1 MRHSAALILA
11 MSLLAG
17 CTTTSTSFTT
27 PYSTQT
33 ESVNSETDKRDAARN
48 RVGIAYEYIRNGE
61 FERAKFHL
69 DKAVEQDPK
78 SEYVQVGLAW
88 YYQQVKEIKLA
99 KSHYKQA
106 LKLNDK
112 NPSTLNN
119 YGIFL
124 CEQGDYKES
133 VNMFI
138 SATEIFANKD
148 ISGTFENAGF
158 CSAKGGNYEQAE
170 EYYRRALNYNSQQR
184 LALLG
189 MAEIE
194 FRKKRHERTRAY
206 LQRYESV
213 ASHSPRSLWLGAQN
227 AAELSDLDALASY
240 GLKLEQ
246 MFPDSQETEYYLDAK
261 TKWLR

>member
-1 MRHSAALILA
+1 MRHVVALVIAILF
-11 MSLLAG
+11 LVG

-27 PYSTQT
+27 PYSTQSET
-33 ESVNSETDKRDAARN
+33 VNNDTDKREAARN
-48 RVGIAYEYIRNGE
+48 RVGIAYEYIKNGE
-61 FERAKFHL
+61 YERAKFHL

-88 YYQQVKEIKLA
+88 YYQQVKEVKLA

-124 CEQGDYKES
+124 CEQGDYDES
-133 VNMFI
+133 VAMFI
-138 SATEIFANKD
+138 KATEIFANKD

-158 CSAKGGNYEQAE
+158 CSAKGGNFEQAE
-170 EYYRRALNYNSQQR
+170 QYYRRALNYNNQQR

-194 FRKKRHERTRAY
+194 YRKKRYQRTKSY
-206 LQRYESV
+206 LRRYESV
-213 ASHSPRSLWLGAQN
+213 APHSPRSLWLGAQN
-227 AAELSDLDALASY
+227 AAEMGDLDTVASY

-246 MFPDSQETEYYLDAK
+246 MFPDSMETEYYLDAK
-261 TKWLR
+261 GKWLR